1 MLREITWPQFLEW
14 YAYDQVDPFGEER
27 ADMRTA
33 QIVQTLVNLN
43 RREHQ
48 EPYKLSE
55 FVLPFGDYEPP
66 APPKQTWQQ
75 QKYMMM
81 QMSAAL
87 GTPAPPE
94 VTVPMADLVTP
105 AAAAID

>member
-14 YAYDQVDPFGEER
+14 LAYDAVDPFGEER
-27 ADMRTA
+27 MDARTA
-33 QIVQTLVNLN
+33 QISQTLINLN
-43 RREHQ
+43 RRKHQ

-55 FVLPFGDYEPP
+55 IMLPFGDYEPP
-66 APPKQTWQQ
+66 PPPKQSWQQ
-75 QKYMMM
+75 MKFMMM

-94 VTVPMADLVTP
+94 VTVSAADLVSGTNG
-105 AAAAID
+105 